1 MRGVGLEKIMAK
13 KDKMDFTDTIKSF
26 EHFQEIVSSVVPDER
41 YYFRG
46 ESRSDYVLIPKIGR
60 IINGFNDSFG
70 YWSEK
75 SIFERFKNSS
85 IAYLNTLP
93 RDDWEWLALAQHHG
107 LPTRF
112 LDWTTNPLVALY
124 FAVNGKVDL
133 EREQKND
140 PKFDGSS
147 AFYFL
152 TMKSNYVD
160 ATIDKEPLGYDK
172 VAIYK
177 PPHISTRIS
186 AQAGVFTIQPRI
198 DTKRNDATSA
208 DDRFFKPLNR
218 HLKNN
223 RIRKYKISF
232 EIRKELRKKLLL
244 FGIHPG
250 TIFPDLDG
258 LSQYLQ
264 DMLRTSLNN

>member
-1 MRGVGLEKIMAK
+1 MAK
-13 KDKMDFTDTIKSF
+13 KDKMDFADTIKSF
-26 EHFQEIVSSVVPDER
+26 EHFHEIVSAVVPDER

-46 ESRSDYVLIPKIGR
+46 ESRSDYLLIPKIGR
-60 IINGFNDSFG
+60 IINGFNDNLG
-70 YWSEK
+70 CWSEK

-85 IAYLNTLP
+85 IAYLNILP

-124 FAVNGKVDL
+124 FAVNDEVDL
-133 EREQKND
+133 KKEQKNN
-140 PKFDGSS
+140 PEFDGSS

-152 TMKSNYVD
+152 TMKLNYVD
-160 ATIDKEPLGYDK
+160 TTVDKDPLEYDK

-177 PPHISTRIS
+177 PPHVSSRIS
-186 AQAGVFTIQPRI
+186 AQTGVFTIQPKL
-198 DTKRNDATSA
+198 DMNRNDNYATNA
-208 DDRFFKPLNR
+208 DDIFFKPLNR

-223 RIRKYKISF
+223 RIRKYKIPF
-232 EIRKELRKKLLL
+232 ELRKKLRKKLLL

-258 LSQYLQ
+258 LSQYLH
-264 DMLRTSLNN
+264 DMLRTSLSDY